1 MNIQV
6 TSRVD
11 CKQDLKRCHQASV
24 FSPPHFSS
32 LASHLFLPVSFLLI
46 IFTFF
51 SPSFISFPSSLPPHL
66 SLPISLYIS
75 FLSSPF
81 LSLPTLSLLLCSL
94 HFLFLILLSPHFYP
108 LLHLSVSHFV
118 FLSPPSL
125 SILPSLSP
133 HSFSPTS
140 LSSVFLLSLF
150 QLIFPLPH
158 FSLSPPYLSH
168 LWTSS

>member
-1 MNIQV
+1 M
-6 TSRVD
+6 D
-11 CKQDLKRCHQASV
+11 WKQDLKRCHQASV
-24 FSPPHFSS
+24 FSPSP
-32 LASHLFLPVSFLLI
+32 LLI
-46 IFTFF
+46 SCFTSVSPCFFLTDYFYFF
-51 SPSFISFPSSLPPHL
+51 SLPHL
-66 SLPISLYIS
+66 SLSLHPSLPIFLSPYHSIS

-94 HFLFLILLSPHFYP
+94 HFLSFILLSPHFYP

-140 LSSVFLLSLF
+140 LSSVFLLSFF

-158 FSLSPPYLSH
+158 FCLSPPYLSH